1 MVCTKSV
8 SRFSFNLAP
17 RTVHVATRVV
27 RVAAM
32 RCHSNERCRYTLL
45 PITRRGAEKIESISV
60 HNAMYKN
67 VPRFS
72 FNLAPR
78 IVRVVTRVVRVAAV
92 RRHATERCRY
102 TLLALA
108 LRGTKK
114 NETKI
119 VHNVMY
125 KERL

>member
-1 MVCTKSV
+1 M
-8 SRFSFNLAP
+8 
-17 RTVHVATRVV
+17 
-27 RVAAM
+27 
-32 RCHSNERCRYTLL
+32 L

-72 FNLAPR
+72 VNLAPR
-78 IVRVVTRVVRVAAV
+78 IVRVVMRVVRVAAV
-92 RRHATERCRY
+92 RRHATERRRY

-119 VHNVMY
+119 VHNAMY